1 MKRVTY
7 FLFLIFLAVFFQSCE
22 PTVIKVACV
31 DDSITEGYGL
41 TDKANEAYPAIIAR
55 ELGKKYRV
63 LNFGQSG
70 TTLLKKG
77 DRPYWNNIA
86 FKNVLAYEPD
96 IIIIQLG
103 TNDSKQQNI
112 PSYPGEFIDD
122 LRAMVDS
129 FRLLPSRPDI
139 YLCKPVPSF
148 PNEYNINDSVL
159 MADVVPAIE
168 QVATEQ
174 SCKIIDLHTTFVDR
188 MNLFPDGVHPGKE
201 GAVELAEYIAS
212 SIKK

>member
-1 MKRVTY
+1 MDDDGRSRCRSLYRALFAVAVGRKPCFSVFLRGNRVDFDPFHACPFGVCLY
-7 FLFLIFLAVFFQSCE
+7 
-22 PTVIKVACV
+22 VARV
-31 DDSITEGYGL
+31 VGNG
-41 TDKANEAYPAIIAR
+41 
-55 ELGKKYRV
+55 ELGV
-63 LNFGQSG
+63 SIGG
-70 TTLLKKG
+70 TRDVF
-77 DRPYWNNIA
+77 DR
-86 FKNVLAYEPD
+86 
-96 IIIIQLG
+96 
-103 TNDSKQQNI
+103 
-112 PSYPGEFIDD
+112 D